1 MYLVV
6 YWIQSLL
13 DILEV
18 TDIAL
23 TCIYL
28 ILIANNFY
36 GSDWAYDNL
45 IAEGFGKCEGQ
56 LHSFFKQLRKI
67 FENSVY
73 SMLLAAKE
81 ILFAF
86 LAGVIPMLPSPLKYF
101 LDFSGITKMLDTS
114 LDRQKDYEEK
124 EK

>member
-1 MYLVV
+1 LFRSIRVAQGKEPDENKIRLLKFWVIYAVMYLVV

-36 GSDWAYDNL
+36 GSDWAYDNM
-45 IAEGFGKCEGQ
+45 IAEGFGKCENQ

-67 FENSVY
+67 F
-73 SMLLAAKE
+73 
-81 ILFAF
+81 
-86 LAGVIPMLPSPLKYF
+86 
-101 LDFSGITKMLDTS
+101 
-114 LDRQKDYEEK
+114 
-124 EK
+124 